1 MVASGAHRIG
11 NPGYNDTKSAFADCM
26 LKCHANRDR
35 QGDPPLGRRPRPGR
49 LAAMKASSASLARR
63 APWVLALDVGS
74 SSVRAQ
80 LYDARGTA
88 LGADSLAQVPVRW
101 RTQPPG
107 AMEADAR
114 ALVTASWRA
123 RPHAVA
129 AARAARIEVAAV
141 AMDTFWHGLMGV
153 AADGEPV
160 TPLFAWG
167 DTRAA
172 EDAAALRERVGGAAV
187 HARTGCFVHESYPAA
202 KLVWLRRAAGD
213 SFSRAD
219 CWLSIGEHLGERLFG
234 VRRTSLSM
242 ASATGLLDVA
252 RCRWDDEMLAAAGI
266 EPAHLPELSDGPMAG
281 LQPKWARRWPELARV
296 PWFPALGDGA
306 CATLGSGAGR
316 PGAIALTVGTSAAVR
331 VLREGAVER
340 VPEGLWMYRVD
351 ARRTVAGRALSNAG
365 NGFDWLR
372 RTLRLPRGERLEAR
386 LAAMDDDPPPP
397 LDVIPA
403 LVGERPP
410 LSERHEVAAIGGM
423 TMATSPVELW
433 RAWTDAVAAR
443 VVDAVA
449 AVEAEYGRADEI
461 VASGGALHASAAFRR
476 ALERALG
483 RPLAVRADGA
493 GDETARGAA
502 LIALERL
509 GG

>member
-1 MVASGAHRIG
+1 
-11 NPGYNDTKSAFADCM
+11 
-26 LKCHANRDR
+26 
-35 QGDPPLGRRPRPGR
+35 
-49 LAAMKASSASLARR
+49 MKASSASPASR

-80 LYDARGTA
+80 LYDAHGTA
-88 LGADSLAQVPVRW
+88 LAPESPAHVPVRW
-101 RTQPPG
+101 RTRPAG
-107 AMEADAR
+107 AMEADADALFAPSLR
-114 ALVTASWRA
+114 ALG
-123 RPHAVA
+123 RPVK
-129 AARAARIEVAAV
+129 AARAARVEIAAV
-141 AMDTFWHGLMGV
+141 ALDTFWHGVMGV
-153 AADGEPV
+153 AADGAPV
-160 TPLFAWG
+160 TPLYAWG
-167 DTRAA
+167 DTRAR
-172 EDAAALRERVGGAAV
+172 EDAAALGRRVDAAAV

-213 SFSRAD
+213 SFSRAA

-234 VRRTSLSM
+234 VRRSSLSM

-252 RCRWDDEMLAAAGI
+252 RCRWDEEMLAAAGI
-266 EPAHLPELSDGPMAG
+266 SPALLPELSDEPMTG
-281 LQPKWARRWPELARV
+281 LAPEWARRWPELARV

-306 CATLGSGAGR
+306 CATIGSGAGR
-316 PGAIALTVGTSAAVR
+316 PGTVALTVGTSAAVR

-340 VPEGLWMYRVD
+340 VPAGLWMYRVD
-351 ARRTVAGRALSNAG
+351 AHRTVAGRALSNAG

-386 LAAMDDDPPPP
+386 LEAIDRDPPPR
-397 LDVIPA
+397 LRVVPA

-410 LSERHEVAAIGGM
+410 LSERHEAAAIEGM
-423 TMATSPVELW
+423 TMATSPVDLW
-433 RAWTDAVAAR
+433 RAWMDAVAAR
-443 VVDAVA
+443 IADTVT

-483 RPLAVRADGA
+483 RPLAVRADSA
-493 GDETARGAA
+493 GDETVRGAA

-509 GG
+509 GA